1 MPKETKENL
10 EKSFEKL
17 EKINEELSSKDINV
31 DEALKKFKEGAS
43 LIKECKEKLDKAENE
58 FKEIK
63 KELEVEDE
71 DIEF

>member
-1 MPKETKENL
+1 MSQETKENL

-63 KELEVEDE
+63 KELEVEE

>member
-1 MPKETKENL
+1 MAKETKENL
-10 EKSFEKL
+10 EKSFEQL

-63 KELEVEDE
+63 KELDVDE

>member
-1 MPKETKENL
+1 MSKETKKNL
-10 EKSFEKL
+10 EKSFEQL

-63 KELEVEDE
+63 KELEVEE
-71 DIEF
+71 DI